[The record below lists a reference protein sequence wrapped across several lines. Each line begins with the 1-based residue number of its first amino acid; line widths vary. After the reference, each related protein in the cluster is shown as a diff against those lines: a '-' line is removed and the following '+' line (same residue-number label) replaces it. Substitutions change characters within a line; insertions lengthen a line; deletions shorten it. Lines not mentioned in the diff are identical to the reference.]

1 MQLQQLLKELM
12 SNRSKG
18 LNKQVEANNEWDIN
32 NTSILYV
39 LWEYKHFEHT
49 TKIRAVST
57 VENTE

>member
-1 MQLQQLLKELM
+1 MQLQLLKEM

-18 LNKQVEANNEWDIN
+18 LNKQVEANNESDIN

-39 LWEYKHFEHT
+39 LWEYKDFEHT